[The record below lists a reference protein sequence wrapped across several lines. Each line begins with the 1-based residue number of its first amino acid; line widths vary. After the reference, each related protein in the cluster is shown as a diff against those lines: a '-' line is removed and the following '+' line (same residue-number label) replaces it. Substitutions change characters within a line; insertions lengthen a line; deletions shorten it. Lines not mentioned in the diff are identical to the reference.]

1 MQSPGAAAQSV
12 TFSGLSAR
20 AEASR
25 LNGTKSRGPR
35 TEAGKA
41 RSSQNALK
49 HGLRAQRH
57 VVLPDEDAAEYEAH
71 EEAFLAELA
80 PEGALQTHL
89 ARRIA
94 AAAWRVLRS
103 DRIEAE
109 IFEQERFGDRHD
121 LGLALIR
128 DGNGGR
134 AFPTLL
140 RYRGAA
146 EAEFWRALRTLKA
159 LQAEQAEATS
169 RPVEE
174 AGLEPAPALVFEPK
188 HARAG
193 TRDAHD
199 RPACEPQLVREP
211 NEPENGGNT
220 RLVAARIDAAL
231 PPHRRSCDPRQGPG
245 AEPRHEHRP
254 SRGAKAQT

>member
-1 MQSPGAAAQSV
+1 MISEDLASPRTAL
-12 TFSGLSAR
+12 SGISAR
-20 AEASR
+20 TQASR
-25 LNGTKSRGPR
+25 INGAKSRGPK

-49 HGLRAQRH
+49 YGLRTQRH
-57 VVLPDEDAAEYEAH
+57 VVVPNEDAAEYEAH

-80 PEGALQTHL
+80 SEGALQTHL

-128 DGNGGR
+128 DGNGAR

-140 RYRGAA
+140 RYRGAPQ
-146 EAEFWRALRTLKA
+146 AEFWRALRTLKA

-169 RPVEE
+169 RRVEE
-174 AGLEPAPALVFEPK
+174 AGLEPVPALVFEPK
-188 HARAG
+188 HARARTG
-193 TRDAHD
+193 
-199 RPACEPQLVREP
+199 PAGGESARAPQPVGEP
-211 NEPENGGNT
+211 NEPDERGNA
-220 RLVAARIDAAL
+220 RLSPPGAT
-231 PPHRRSCDPRQGPG
+231 PPHV
-245 AEPRHEHRP
+245 
-254 SRGAKAQT
+254 SRGSPAPERIRESGPRKDTGLRAK

>member
-1 MQSPGAAAQSV
+1 MISEGIAMPRTALSAI
-12 TFSGLSAR
+12 SAR
-20 AEASR
+20 AQVSR
-25 LNGTKSRGPR
+25 INGAKSRGPK

-41 RSSQNALK
+41 RSAQNALK

-57 VVLPDEDAAEYEAH
+57 VVVPDEDAAEYEAH

-146 EAEFWRALRTLKA
+146 EAEFRRALRTLKA
-159 LQAEQAEATS
+159 LQAEDEEAQPLVRAAEA
-169 RPVEE
+169 
-174 AGLEPAPALVFEPK
+174 APAPVPVLG
-188 HARAG
+188 HARVERVDIEAPPHPV
-193 TRDAHD
+193 DAH
-199 RPACEPQLVREP
+199 RSACGNP
-211 NEPENGGNT
+211 NEPE
-220 RLVAARIDAAL
+220 
-231 PPHRRSCDPRQGPG
+231 RRGIPRFRERAGT
-245 AEPRHEHRP
+245 ASRP
-254 SRGAKAQT
+254 SIGI